1 MGPCIDHG
9 QKGNKD
15 GYGKCCRY
23 VDGKAKYPLLHR
35 EVFLQHN
42 GYLPQVVMH
51 SCDNPR
57 CINPEHLLPGT
68 FALNNKDRA
77 NRGRSHGTI
86 KGAITDTVKAA
97 WVQDTR
103 SAAIIAKEYGVS
115 PSYVQLVR
123 KVAGYVY
130 TNEYVNQTRPRKHSA
145 EDIKDMCTSRESL
158 AELAVR
164 YATTK
169 QYVCR
174 IRKQYRESL

>member
-1 MGPCIDHG
+1 MGCIDHG
-9 QKGNKD
+9 QRGDKD
-15 GYGKCCRY
+15 GYGKALR
-23 VDGKAKYPLLHR
+23 VVGGKAKYYRLHR
-35 EVFLQHN
+35 LKFFEVH
-42 GYLPQVVMH
+42 GYWPEVVMH
-51 SCDNPR
+51 TCDNSR
-57 CINPEHLLPGT
+57 CINPEHLVAGT

-77 NRGRSHGTI
+77 NKGRSHGTI

-130 TNEYVNQTRPRKHSA
+130 TDEYVNQTRPRKHSA